1 MSTVYEIFSG
11 KKVLFW
17 YRKDLR
23 CEDHPLPLILNYTQN
38 VEAIYIH
45 EEKYDKSHPLG
56 FPWIGEKRK
65 TFLAET
71 LIDLKKK
78 LTTLGIN
85 LQIYDKVEDVTAS
98 CDFSDTILVYQEL
111 PGSEEL
117 IAERQLRTFFDPND
131 IITFRNFTLIDL
143 IKMPFRL
150 NEMPSLFTKFRHKV
164 ESADC
169 FSSPISLPKLNNIS
183 VDFNFSGGE
192 NQGLQRVRSYIFDK
206 KLIQTYKE
214 TRNGLLGFDFSTR
227 FSPYLAIG
235 ALSAQ
240 TIYHFVKKY
249 EKEWGSNESTYWVIF
264 ELLWRDFF
272 QFQLALYGNAF
283 FQVGGIQKKVQS
295 FQNNERIFQQ
305 WCDGN
310 TNDDFVNA
318 AMRELKLTGWM
329 SNRARQNVASYLIHD
344 LCINWT
350 WGAAWFESQLIDYDV
365 ASNWGNWMYIAGV
378 GNDARP
384 VRKFNTQKQAKD
396 YDPDFSYR
404 KHYLK

>member
-1 MSTVYEIFSG
+1 MSAEYKKFLG

-45 EEKYDKSHPLG
+45 EEKYDKSHLLG

-78 LTTLGIN
+78 LTILGIN
-85 LQIYDKVEDVTAS
+85 LQIYTKVEDVIAS
-98 CDFSDTILVYQEL
+98 NNFSDTILVYQEL
-111 PGSEEL
+111 LGSEEL
-117 IAERQLRTFFDPND
+117 LAEKKLKSFFASHNITTFKH
-131 IITFRNFTLIDL
+131 FTLIDL
-143 IKMPFRL
+143 MKLPFRL
-150 NEMPSLFTKFRHKV
+150 NEMPIIFTKFRQKV
-164 ESADC
+164 ELADC
-169 FSSPISLPKLNNIS
+169 FSAPISIPKLDHIS

-192 NQGLQRVRSYIFDK
+192 NQGLQRVLSYIFDK

-240 TIYHFVKKY
+240 TIYYFVKQY

-272 QFQLALYGNAF
+272 QFQLALYGNGF
-283 FQVGGIQKKVQS
+283 FQVGGIQKKERS
-295 FQNNERIFQQ
+295 FQNNERIFQK
-305 WCDGN
+305 WCEGN

-365 ASNWGNWMYIAGV
+365 ASNWGNWMYIAGL

-384 VRKFNTQKQAKD
+384 FRKFNTQKQATA
-396 YDPDFSYR
+396 YDPNFLYR